1 MFSKISK
8 GGLVLCLV
16 VLSCAAGVQAQ
27 ESITPAKHELV
38 KELLELTGGAKTTEA
53 LLNSM
58 LDQNEKDLPELLTQA
73 ISTDL
78 GLTASER
85 EAFRQQLNESAARAN
100 KRFRELIKERLN
112 FPQLIDDISY
122 SIYDKYFTE
131 GELRDLVAF
140 YKTPTGRKTIEV
152 LPQLF
157 ADSMAKASEA
167 IIPRIQEIMNVIM
180 SEEKARLKSLQP
192 PTKTKRRRR

>member
-16 VLSCAAGVQAQ
+16 VLSCAARVQAQ
-27 ESITPAKHELV
+27 ESITPAKRELV
-38 KELLELTGGAKTTEA
+38 KELLELTGGAKTTDA
-53 LLNSM
+53 ILNSM
-58 LDQNEKDLPELLTQA
+58 LDQNERDLPELLVQTV
-73 ISTDL
+73 STDF

-85 EAFRQQLNESAARAN
+85 EAFRQQLNQSVARAN

-122 SIYDKYFTE
+122 SIYDKYFNE

-140 YKTPTGRKTIEV
+140 YKTPTGRKTVEV

-157 ADSMAKASEA
+157 ADSMAKTSEA
-167 IIPRIQEIMNVIM
+167 IIPRIQEIMTEIM
-180 SEEKARLKSLQP
+180 NEEKARLKSLQP
-192 PTKTKRRRR
+192 PAGTKRRRR